1 MAKTRPNQPLL
12 QSFLDRLVD
21 ESESLVP
28 GVPRSHAQ
36 SLNQLKLSVR
46 RDLQN
51 LLNTRWRCSSW
62 PPDLDELECSLVN
75 YGIPDFTSAN
85 MSQGSAREELR
96 EIIEEVIRTFEPRF
110 KSVKVSLIKN
120 DDELDR
126 TLHFRI
132 EALLHVEPDPEPV
145 VFHSQI
151 EPTTGTIEIKSPER

>member
-1 MAKTRPNQPLL
+1 MAKARPNQPLL

-21 ESESLVP
+21 ENENFVP
-28 GVPRSHAQ
+28 GVPKSHAQ

-46 RDLQN
+46 RDLQH

-62 PPDLDELECSLVN
+62 PPDLDELDRSLVN

-85 MSQGSAREELR
+85 MSLGSAREELR
-96 EIIEEVIRTFEPRF
+96 DIIEEVIRTFEPRF
-110 KSVKVSLIKN
+110 KSVKVILVKN

-145 VFHSQI
+145 VFHSQV
-151 EPTTGTIEIKSPER
+151 EPTTGTVEIRSPER